1 MAYDLDCWSVVE
13 DFSGIE
19 LAPTQ
24 KQEQSDLN
32 KMDSENFASISVKY
46 NNFEE
51 KEESGNKAKIQQ
63 SKFSN

>member
-1 MAYDLDCWSVVE
+1 
-13 DFSGIE
+13 
-19 LAPTQ
+19 
-24 KQEQSDLN
+24 
-32 KMDSENFASISVKY
+32 MDSENFASISVKY